1 MLKRNFDWKK
11 TNGKS
16 ARKFKNKNERKQGK
30 PVSFETT
37 TMSAENHYQ
46 SSLKFQERNHP
57 SMTIKNQYR
66 SLLTLIHE
74 YYISILK

>member
-1 MLKRNFDWKK
+1 MKECK
-11 TNGKS
+11 
-16 ARKFKNKNERKQGK
+16 KFKKKNERKQGK

-37 TMSAENHYQ
+37 TMSVENHHQ

-57 SMTIKNQYR
+57 SMTIKDQYR